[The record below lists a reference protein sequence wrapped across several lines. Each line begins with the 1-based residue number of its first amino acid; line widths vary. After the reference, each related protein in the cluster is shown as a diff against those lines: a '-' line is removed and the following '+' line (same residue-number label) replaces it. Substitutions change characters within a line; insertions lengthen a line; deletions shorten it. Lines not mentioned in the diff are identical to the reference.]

1 MLKVL
6 RESAIERPWFYRT
19 IMIFIAVVFV
29 VTMGWWGFEQNKED
43 VIISV
48 GEDRV
53 SRDEYQRAYRI
64 AYDNY
69 RMYKER
75 GLISD
80 DIPDEQLKDQLKPM
94 VVEDLIQSH
103 LWMQAAREMGV
114 LVTANEVRDS
124 IMKIQ
129 AFQTNGKFDPEL
141 YKRLLAQN
149 RLTPEL
155 FESAQR
161 AELVREKARML
172 VRESVAPTADE
183 LSEVQAMLA
192 AQPMPTVP
200 MQATPAPDRAFQAVL
215 MQKQQ
220 RAMMAYQ
227 EALKSRTKIGVHR
240 ELL

>member
-1 MLKVL
+1 MLKIL

-19 IMIFIAVVFV
+19 IMVLIAAVFV

-43 VIISV
+43 AIISV

-53 SRDEYQRAYRI
+53 SRDEYQRAHRI
-64 AYDNY
+64 AYENY
-69 RMYKER
+69 RMYKEK
-75 GLISD
+75 GLVSD
-80 DIPDEQLKDQLKPM
+80 DIPEDQLKQM

-103 LWMQAAREMGV
+103 LWMQAARDMGV

-124 IMKIQ
+124 ILKIQ

-141 YKRLLAQN
+141 YKRLLAQAL
-149 RLTPEL
+149 RVTPEM

-161 AELVREKARML
+161 AELMREKARML
-172 VRESVAPTADE
+172 VRESVAPTVDE

-200 MQATPAPDRAFQAVL
+200 MQAAPAPDRAFQAVL

-220 RAMMAYQ
+220 RAVMAYQ
-227 EALKSRTKIGVHR
+227 EALKARTKISVHR

>member
-1 MLKVL
+1 MLKIL

-19 IMIFIAVVFV
+19 IMVLIAVVFV
-29 VTMGWWGFEQNKED
+29 VTMGWWGFEQNKD
-43 VIISV
+43 DAIITV

-53 SRDEYQRAYRI
+53 SQGEYKQALQRLGE
-64 AYDNY
+64 NY

-75 GLISD
+75 GLLSD
-80 DIPDEQLKDQLKPM
+80 DISEDQLKQM

-103 LWMQAAREMGV
+103 LWMQAARDMGV
-114 LVTANEVRDS
+114 VVTANEVRDS
-124 IMKIQ
+124 ILKIQ

-155 FESAQR
+155 FEAAQR
-161 AELVREKARML
+161 AELVRDKARML

-200 MQATPAPDRAFQAVL
+200 MQAAPAPDRAFQAVL

-220 RAMMAYQ
+220 RAVMAYQ
-227 EALKSRTKIGVHR
+227 EALKARTKISVRR

>member
-6 RESAIERPWFYRT
+6 RESAIERPWFYRA

-53 SRDEYQRAYRI
+53 S
-64 AYDNY
+64 YDNY

-103 LWMQAAREMGV
+103 LWMQAARELGV

>member
-19 IMIFIAVVFV
+19 IMVLIALVFV
-29 VTMGWWGFEQNKED
+29 VTMGWWGFEQNKD
-43 VIISV
+43 DAIISV
-48 GEDRV
+48 GEGRV
-53 SRDEYQRAYRI
+53 SRDEYQRALRI
-64 AYDNY
+64 AYENY
-69 RMYKER
+69 RMYRER
-75 GLISD
+75 GLVSD
-80 DIPDEQLKDQLKPM
+80 DIPEDQLKQM
-94 VVEDLIQSH
+94 VAEDLIQSH

-114 LVTANEVRDS
+114 LVTANEVRDL

-183 LSEVQAMLA
+183 LSEVKAMLA
-192 AQPMPTVP
+192 AQPMPAVP
-200 MQATPAPDRAFQAVL
+200 MQAAPAPDRAFQAVL

-220 RAMMAYQ
+220 RALMAYQ
-227 EALKSRTKIGVHR
+227 EALRARTKISVRR